1 MIFFFDVGFFIIAAL
16 IVGGGIVGGIASW
29 ILDHLLLVLILLL
42 AKSLL
47 IFSGTG
53 LFGKKENAAHAVLSA
68 AVLLLDLGR
77 NILFLY
83 SIAQTLGGMFSGGL
97 FQFVLGIIGA
107 LFGGG
112 LLFLA
117 SEGPM
122 YLVYDWGVQGE
133 EGARFAIL
141 FEAVSIIATFLV
153 AWWGGVF

>member
-1 MIFFFDVGFFIIAAL
+1 
-16 IVGGGIVGGIASW
+16 
-29 ILDHLLLVLILLL
+29 
-42 AKSLL
+42 
-47 IFSGTG
+47 
-53 LFGKKENAAHAVLSA
+53 
-68 AVLLLDLGR
+68 
-77 NILFLY
+77 
-83 SIAQTLGGMFSGGL
+83 MFSGGL

-107 LFGGG
+107 LIGGG

-122 YLVYDWGVQGE
+122 YLVYDWGVQGA